1 MNSANTLSFLYRKY
15 EKVRNRLVLFRPFRS
30 LFVTHDGDFRVYRLI
45 AARTFMRDEKVCPPT
60 PCGTNSS
67 NRITRRTVLS
77 AARPN
82 AVFPLSSTHA
92 TAIIVSGHE
101 RFCRFSINVIGLEEI
116 DPLIF
121 LSVIAT
127 FVTHF
132 LLSIRSRIPSPS
144 VLNKNPPCL

>member
-1 MNSANTLSFLYRKY
+1 MLRPSKRLRPCLRAASGQDWTDPFGQTQGMLFEHSRIFFVCLS
-15 EKVRNRLVLFRPFRS
+15 
-30 LFVTHDGDFRVYRLI
+30 VTHLRIDSQNMAIIQQPQNNQAHSPVSR
-45 AARTFMRDEKVCPPT
+45 AAK
-60 PCGTNSS
+60 CG
-67 NRITRRTVLS
+67 
-77 AARPN
+77 
-82 AVFPLSSTHA
+82 FPLSSTHA
-92 TAIIVSGHE
+92 LAIIVSRHE
-101 RFCRFSINVIGLEEI
+101 RFCRFSINVIVLEEI